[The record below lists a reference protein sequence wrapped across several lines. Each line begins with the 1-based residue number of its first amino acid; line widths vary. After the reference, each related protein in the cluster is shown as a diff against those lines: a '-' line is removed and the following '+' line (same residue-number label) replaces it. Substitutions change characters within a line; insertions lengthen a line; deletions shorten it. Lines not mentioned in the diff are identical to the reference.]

1 MIDLEELEKMVDQA
15 LAKESWEELLNEENK
30 MKDQVL
36 SIQRMQHLKELGV
49 DTSKAS
55 MCWMKYR
62 SENASWIL
70 SLMRDI
76 VPLDYDTHEIVPA
89 YTLQDLLEMMPCK
102 LYCDETGY
110 TIRLK
115 PTLLYLPCYLTL
127 VKCQDSEY
135 EIAYTNRIQKYLQFA
150 SGKTILDAVYSM
162 LCWLAENKLLGKEKK
177 K

>member
-15 LAKESWEELLNEENK
+15 LAKETKESWEQFLNEENK

-76 VPLDYDTHEIVPA
+76 VPLNYDTHEIVPA
-89 YTLQDLLEMMPCK
+89 YTFQNMLEMMPDRVK
-102 LYCDETGY
+102 GFDLVLFRDNHIQYEKWDG
-110 TIRLK
+110 IRQAKILVQFDGK
-115 PTLLYLPCYLTL
+115 NLLE
-127 VKCQDSEY
+127 V
-135 EIAYTNRIQKYLQFA
+135 
-150 SGKTILDAVYSM
+150 VYNM
-162 LCWLAENKLLGKEKK
+162 LCWLAENKLLGKEEK
-177 K
+177 